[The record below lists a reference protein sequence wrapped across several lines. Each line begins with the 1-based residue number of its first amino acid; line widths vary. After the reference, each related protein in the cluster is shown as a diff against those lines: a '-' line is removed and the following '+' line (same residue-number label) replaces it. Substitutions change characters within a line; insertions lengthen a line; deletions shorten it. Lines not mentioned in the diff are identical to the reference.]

1 MNRLRYM
8 VLCGLTGLMM
18 LSGGG
23 CSVLVNAHRQ
33 KEPMMNA
40 YLAGRQ
46 DEAMAFLE
54 EKLEEPHWYNASAV
68 GSGDEVMWR
77 LEAGSLTFLA
87 GQDTQSIDH
96 FRRAEELIADFDTRA
111 VVNLREIGAESAVLV
126 TNPNALPYRGFCR
139 DRVLLPVFKALAYL
153 GREDEEGFRVELF
166 RLRENQDRVMT
177 DYRDF
182 FQKEE
187 QAVAAASR
195 KNTMAAA
202 GVNSGKILAD
212 SRNRALAE
220 LVKET
225 GEVAHRGYAEF
236 LNPLAIFLSGY
247 GYARDGD
254 YQNAVV
260 DFERLYRA
268 LPENPLARQY
278 YATALHLAGHA
289 VPEELKAVKLL
300 DYRIGRGTVLVIF
313 ANGRGPAFRPFSLYI
328 PVVFPGYAT
337 IAAVSWPVCEYY
349 QSPYRTLRITAGKEE
364 YETVTIADMDGILA
378 REYTERLP
386 GMITRIALST
396 AVKEVG
402 SYFATRAAAESD
414 SLAGA
419 ATAIGLAAYK
429 VAVNTAD
436 TRTWEALPREF
447 QVAQFPM
454 PADRKLVLK
463 PDGGASV
470 TVDLPP
476 DARSAIV
483 YVNAPS
489 RTATALTYRVFGLKS
504 Q

>member
-1 MNRLRYM
+1 MNRLRCV
-8 VLCGLTGLMM
+8 VLCCLAGLTLLG
-18 LSGGG
+18 GGG

-33 KEPMMNA
+33 KEPMMND
-40 YLAGRQ
+40 YLAGRR
-46 DEAMAFLE
+46 DEAMAFLD
-54 EKLEEPHWYNASAV
+54 EKLKEPHWYNSSV
-68 GSGDEVMWR
+68 IGSGDEIMWR
-77 LEAGSLTFLA
+77 LEAGALTFLT
-87 GQDTQSIDH
+87 GEDERSIAH
-96 FRRAEELIADFDTRA
+96 FRRAEELIADFDARA
-111 VVNLREIGAESAVLV
+111 VVNMREIGAESAVLV

-139 DRVLLPVFKALAYL
+139 DRVLLPVFRALAYL
-153 GREDEEGFRVELF
+153 GRGDEEGFRVELF

-187 QAVAAASR
+187 QAVAEAQRQNTVAAS
-195 KNTMAAA
+195 
-202 GVNSGKILAD
+202 GINSGKILTD
-212 SRNRALAE
+212 SRNQALAE
-220 LVKET
+220 QVKKT
-225 GEVAHRGYAEF
+225 GEVAHRGYADF
-236 LNPLAIFLSGY
+236 LNPFAIFLSGY

-278 YATALHLAGHA
+278 YVTALRLAGHA
-289 VPEELKAVKLL
+289 VPDEFKEVKSL
-300 DYRIGRGTVLVIF
+300 DFAIGRDAVLVIF
-313 ANGRGPAFRPFSLYI
+313 ANGRGPAFRQFPLYI
-328 PVVFPGYAT
+328 PVIFPGYAT
-337 IAAVSWPVCEYY
+337 VAAVAWPVCEYY
-349 QSPYRTLRITAGKEE
+349 SAPFQTLRITAGARE
-364 YETVTIADMDGILA
+364 YETVSIADMDGILA

-402 SYFATRAAAESD
+402 AYFATRAAADAD
-414 SLAGA
+414 SLAGV

-436 TRTWEALPREF
+436 TRCWEILPREF
-447 QVAQFPM
+447 QVVQFPM
-454 PADRKLVLK
+454 PAERKLVLK
-463 PDGGASV
+463 PDGAAPVS
-470 TVDLPP
+470 VDLPP

-489 RTATALTYRVFGLKS
+489 RTAAAFTFRVFGLKS